1 MRASLVLLVALLTSG
16 ELFAQSTAPLRLR
29 HDRDRERLVFD
40 VGRVNLEA
48 DASHDGHDQPPVLVG
63 AFPAGGWVHGFDVDL
78 VDSTG
83 RALPRELLHH
93 INLIIPQK
101 RELFSGIML
110 RVGAAGPETDPVKLP
125 RMLGY
130 RVERGDS
137 LLVTTM
143 LHNPTGVTHRD
154 VRVRVRLPFTPAG
167 DWPSPI
173 SIFPF
178 YVDVMP
184 PAGIHAYDLPPGRSE
199 KSWEG
204 SPAVAGRILAVGGH
218 LHEYGVELRFED
230 VTAGKVLW
238 SAAPKLDENG
248 KVAGIPT
255 KKFFW
260 RLGVKIHPD
269 HVYRLS
275 AVYENPTGRTIPNG
289 AMGTLGGVFLPDDG
303 KRWPAIDRT
312 VADYL
317 TDVRVTYRVEAGDE
331 RATGGAAS
339 AAHSHH

>member
-1 MRASLVLLVALLTSG
+1 MHASLLLFVALRPFG
-16 ELFAQSTAPLRLR
+16 EAVAQSAFPVGLR
-29 HDRDRERLVFD
+29 HDRERERIVLD
-40 VGRVNLEA
+40 VGPVNLEA
-48 DASHDGHDQPPVLVG
+48 GASHEGHDQPPVLVG
-63 AFPAGGWVHGFDVDL
+63 AFPASGWVHGFDVDL
-78 VDSTG
+78 IDSTG

-93 INLIIPQK
+93 INLIVPQK

-125 RMLGY
+125 RLLGY

-143 LHNPTGVTHRD
+143 LHNPTGIPQRG
-154 VRVRVRLPFTPAG
+154 VRVRVHLPFTPDN
-167 DWPSPI
+167 DWPATI

-184 PAGIHAYDLPPGRSE
+184 PAGIHAYDLPPGRSV

-204 SPAVAGRILAVGGH
+204 SPAVGGRILGVGGH

-238 SAAPKLDENG
+238 SATPKVDDDG
-248 KVAGIPT
+248 KVVGLPT
-255 KKFFW
+255 KTFFW

-275 AVYENPTGRTIPNG
+275 AVYENPTGKTIPDG
-289 AMGTLGGVFLPDDG
+289 AMGTLGGVFLPDDR
-303 KRWPAIDRT
+303 KLWPAIDRA

-317 TDVRVTYRVEAGDE
+317 TDVRVTYRLDGGE
-331 RATGGAAS
+331 RAADGAS
-339 AAHSHH
+339 SVAHTHH

>member
-1 MRASLVLLVALLTSG
+1 MPALLL
-16 ELFAQSTAPLRLR
+16 LFVILPPFDQLIAQSASPFRLR
-29 HDRDRERLVFD
+29 HDRDREQLVFD
-40 VGRVNLEA
+40 VGPVDLEA
-48 DASHDGHDQPPVLVG
+48 GTSHEGHGQPPVLVG

-78 VDSTG
+78 VDRAG

-93 INLIIPQK
+93 INLIVPQK

-125 RMLGY
+125 RLLGY
-130 RVERGDS
+130 RVARGDS

-143 LHNPTGVTHRD
+143 LHNPTGTAHRG
-154 VRVRVRLPFTPAG
+154 VRVRVRLPFTAND

-184 PAGIHAYDLPPGRSE
+184 PAGIHAYDLPPGRSV
-199 KSWEG
+199 KSWQG
-204 SPAVAGRILAVGGH
+204 SPAVAGRILGVGGH

-230 VTAGKVLW
+230 LTAGKVLW
-238 SAAPKLDENG
+238 SATPKLDENG

-260 RLGVKIHPD
+260 QLGLKIHPD

-275 AVYENPTGRTIPNG
+275 AIYENPTGTTIPNG
-289 AMGTLGGVFLPDDG
+289 AMGTLGGVFLPDDS

-317 TDVRVTYRVEAGDE
+317 TDVRVTYRLDAGDE
-331 RATGGAAS
+331 RAADGAPS